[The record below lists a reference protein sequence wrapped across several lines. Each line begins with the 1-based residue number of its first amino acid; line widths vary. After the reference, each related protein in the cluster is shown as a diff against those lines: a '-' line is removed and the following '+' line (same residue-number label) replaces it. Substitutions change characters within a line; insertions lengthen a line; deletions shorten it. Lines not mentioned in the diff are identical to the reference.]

1 MSNVAVADNS
11 PDFVPEWMK
20 AKRGF
25 CWNDYVRWDD
35 DVRVGRVEL
44 FDGLVYMMAAPDEWH
59 QWVVGELAVQLAHFL
74 EGKSGTPYIAPLD
87 VRLFPK
93 EDGSDN
99 TVFQPD
105 VFVVCDRDKVFGR
118 KYCNGAPDFVIEVMS
133 DSSRGRDLEDKRIW
147 YSKAGVKEYWVVSA
161 DRLYVYTSGVNGYDE
176 TVIEMPGLSEMPVR
190 VLSGCVL
197 RFDDMKKKVSLS

>member
-1 MSNVAVADNS
+1 MPDVAVADNS
-11 PDFVPEWMK
+11 PDFVPKWMK
-20 AKRGF
+20 ALRGF
-25 CWNDYVRWDD
+25 CWNDYVKWDD

-59 QWVVGELAVQLAHFL
+59 QWMVGELYMQLRQFL
-74 EGKSGTPYIAPLD
+74 EGKPCTPYIAPFD
-87 VRLFPK
+87 VRLFPE

-105 VFVVCDRDKVFGR
+105 VFVVCDRDKAFGR

-133 DSSRGRDLEDKRIW
+133 VSSRGKDLEDKKLW

-161 DRLYVYTSGVNGYDE
+161 DRLYVYRPGANGYDK
-176 TVIEMPGLSEMPVR
+176 TVSEMSGLSEMPVG
-190 VLSGCVL
+190 VLPGCVI
-197 RFDDMKKKVSLS
+197 RFDAMKKRYGV